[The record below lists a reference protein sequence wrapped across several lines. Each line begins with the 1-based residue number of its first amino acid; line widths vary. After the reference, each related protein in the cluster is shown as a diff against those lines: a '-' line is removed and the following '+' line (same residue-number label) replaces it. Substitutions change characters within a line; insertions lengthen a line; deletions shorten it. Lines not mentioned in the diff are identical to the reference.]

1 MVNVVFQLG
10 AIDATTQWLLVVA
23 VGLTIFYA
31 VMRPLRKK
39 KDPLS
44 RPGGAGLSLQ
54 RSVERDMNNL
64 LVELSEMTRQVTA
77 QLDTRTLKLEL
88 LLKEADQRIATL
100 EQALKQSPPEPASPA
115 PHAPLSTPTEPP
127 APPPKVDPRHS
138 EVYTLAD
145 QALSTQE
152 ISSRLSRPRGEIELI
167 LALRH
172 RG

>member
-100 EQALKQSPPEPASPA
+100 EQALKQSPPESA
-115 PHAPLSTPTEPP
+115 PPAPLSTPTEPP